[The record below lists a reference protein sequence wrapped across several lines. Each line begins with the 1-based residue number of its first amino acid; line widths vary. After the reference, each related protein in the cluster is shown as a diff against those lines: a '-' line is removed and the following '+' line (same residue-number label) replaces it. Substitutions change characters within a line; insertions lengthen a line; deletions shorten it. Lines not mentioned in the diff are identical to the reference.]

1 MVDSA
6 RLVNNPEPGDL
17 VRLLNSNNRHH
28 RRTKNYAG
36 KAIVHTR
43 VVCEVLAILKA
54 SLPPSTF
61 QQRFAQRSEF
71 FDRTARSYLMIAVGR
86 SQLNSGIAAVFFIR
100 GSLGLLR
107 KRRTGWLPELGEMTL
122 GTRYDSPVIVVVAIG
137 ELWLRIATALLDGE
151 QICDSRGLRR
161 SAATKDH
168 LRTCLRVDA
177 DKFRWKRSPI
187 DRSQKPL
194 PAWLPEWHYGG
205 AK

>member
-1 MVDSA
+1 MAIEHA
-6 RLVNNPEPGDL
+6 R
-17 VRLLNSNNRHH
+17 
-28 RRTKNYAG
+28 
-36 KAIVHTR
+36 IVS
-43 VVCEVLAILKA
+43 EVPATLKA
-54 SLPPSTF
+54 SLPPGTF

-86 SQLNSGIAAVFFIR
+86 SQLNSGIAAVFFVR

-107 KRRTGWLPELGEMTL
+107 ERRIGWLPEPGEITL
-122 GTRYDSPVIVVVAIG
+122 GNEDASEVVLVVAIG

-151 QICDSRGLRR
+151 LICDSRGLRR

-177 DKFRWKRSPI
+177 DQSCWKRSPV
-187 DRSQKPL
+187 DRSQKLL
-194 PAWLPEWHYGG
+194 PAWLPEWRYGG